1 MEARR
6 NGVEGLYSVPLDLSL
21 VIIETDVSNF
31 RELDYFT
38 RRPCKLPL
46 MLSFTDMLLSLE
58 EMP

>member
-6 NGVEGLYSVPLDLSL
+6 NGVEGLFSVPLDLSM
-21 VIIETDVSNF
+21 VIIEPDVSNF

-38 RRPCKLPL
+38 RCPCKLPP
-46 MLSFTDMLLSLE
+46 MLSLTDIPFSLE

>member
-6 NGVEGLYSVPLDLSL
+6 NGVEGLFSVPLDLSM

-38 RRPCKLPL
+38 R
-46 MLSFTDMLLSLE
+46 
-58 EMP
+58 